1 MFASIFT
8 AAKRTGFK
16 FELVIHAEPS
26 LSGESVQAQHY
37 FNSKVDAKRFAKE
50 AGLIAYNY

>member
-8 AAKRTGFK
+8 AAKRTGYK
-16 FELVIHAEPS
+16 FILVIHTEPGIGS
-26 LSGESVQAQHY
+26 LSEKAEHY
-37 FNSKVDAKRFAKE
+37 FNSKVEAKRFAKE

>member
-16 FELVIHAEPS
+16 FELVIHDQPG
-26 LSGESVQAQHY
+26 LNGESVQAQHY
-37 FNSKVDAKRFAKE
+37 FHTKLHAKRFAAALGCK
-50 AGLIAYNY
+50 AWNY

>member
-16 FELVIHAEPS
+16 FELVIHSEPGI
-26 LSGESVQAQHY
+26 SGASVQSQHY
-37 FNSKVDAKRFAKE
+37 FNSKADAKRAAKE
-50 AGLIAYNY
+50 LGAKAYNY

>member
-8 AAKRTGFK
+8 AAKRTGYK
-16 FELVIHAEPS
+16 FVLVIHTEPGIGS
-26 LSGESVQAQHY
+26 LSVKAEHHFHGKAE
-37 FNSKVDAKRFAKE
+37 AKRFAKD